1 MGSEQ
6 HVIQGIG
13 MPGFA
18 VRWMS
23 GAVSALKL
31 MGKAV
36 GAKPVGV
43 LVVGLAAGKADAE
56 LRPSVVKKAMALGRK
71 LAT

>member
-1 MGSEQ
+1 
-6 HVIQGIG
+6 